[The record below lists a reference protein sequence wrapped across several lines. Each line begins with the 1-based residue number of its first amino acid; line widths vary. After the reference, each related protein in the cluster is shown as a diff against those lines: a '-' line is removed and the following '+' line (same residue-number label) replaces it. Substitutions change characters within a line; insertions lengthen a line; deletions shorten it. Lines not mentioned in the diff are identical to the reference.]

1 MSMSNEIAKLI
12 LDMLSDDG
20 ETEIQRN
27 EMAQHLGCVPSQI
40 NYVIYRRKQARRRRI
55 YQDYPSEI

>member
-1 MSMSNEIAKLI
+1 MSMSNEIAKMI

-27 EMAQHLGCVPSQI
+27 EMAQALGCVPSQI
-40 NYVIYRRKQARRRRI
+40 N
-55 YQDYPSEI
+55 